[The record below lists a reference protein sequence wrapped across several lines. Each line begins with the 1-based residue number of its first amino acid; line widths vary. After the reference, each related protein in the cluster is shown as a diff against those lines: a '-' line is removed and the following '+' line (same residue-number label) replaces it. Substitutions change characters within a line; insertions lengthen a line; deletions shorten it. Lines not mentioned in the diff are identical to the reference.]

1 MGIEDISARSMKV
14 LIVLTVAISVACSSP
29 APQISVIKDLFRS
42 LSGSDKSGEDNGD
55 YETVPY
61 KTLNKTIL
69 DDLSYEIRE
78 YPSVNWAC
86 TELTYKQEDN
96 DYVKEDENTSEWS
109 VFLQMQMMNSLS
121 WKKSPSSKMFMKL
134 FRYISGVNVE
144 RQEIEMTT
152 PVLST
157 LTPTE
162 DGMMKNKM
170 CFYLDSSAQD
180 NPPTPETSDVFIE
193 RNKPL
198 IVAVYEFGG
207 YAMTD
212 DVWEAEAA
220 IFAQRLGDRV
230 NSVDTNSF
238 YTAGYDSPMKFWN
251 RKNEVMFKVIN

>member
-1 MGIEDISARSMKV
+1 MGISARSMKV

-109 VFLQMQMMNSLS
+109 VFLQMQMM
-121 WKKSPSSKMFMKL
+121 
-134 FRYISGVNVE
+134 
-144 RQEIEMTT
+144 
-152 PVLST
+152 
-157 LTPTE
+157 
-162 DGMMKNKM
+162 KNKM

-180 NPPTPETSDVFIE
+180 NPPAPETSDVFIE

-230 NSVDTNSF
+230 NSV
-238 YTAGYDSPMKFWN
+238 
-251 RKNEVMFKVIN
+251 

>member
-1 MGIEDISARSMKV
+1 MG
-14 LIVLTVAISVACSSP
+14 
-29 APQISVIKDLFRS
+29 
-42 LSGSDKSGEDNGD
+42 
-55 YETVPY
+55 
-61 KTLNKTIL
+61 
-69 DDLSYEIRE
+69 
-78 YPSVNWAC
+78 
-86 TELTYKQEDN
+86 
-96 DYVKEDENTSEWS
+96 
-109 VFLQMQMMNSLS
+109 
-121 WKKSPSSKMFMKL
+121 
-134 FRYISGVNVE
+134 NVE

-230 NSVDTNSF
+230 NSVGHQQLLHRRIRQSHEVLEQEERGHVQSHQLRSSSNSSIEVKINQLRSCTNSSI
-238 YTAGYDSPMKFWN
+238 DLSI
-251 RKNEVMFKVIN
+251 KNSIAHINFE